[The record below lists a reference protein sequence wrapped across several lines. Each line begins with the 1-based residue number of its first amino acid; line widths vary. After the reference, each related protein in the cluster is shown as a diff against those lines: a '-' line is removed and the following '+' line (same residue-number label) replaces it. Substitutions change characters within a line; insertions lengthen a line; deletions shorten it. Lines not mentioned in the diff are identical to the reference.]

1 MCNCVHIQLLC
12 AIMKK
17 PTIII
22 LLGLT
27 TIILVYLFTDIRY
40 TFKLFTVSS
49 AGNEPTLKIG
59 SILIGTNLK
68 KPKKLDFVFYL
79 QELEGY
85 PEGIWFQRLCGI
97 ENDTVQIINGTLFVN
112 GKNFDENLILNH
124 QYKMDKSTANKLLND
139 RKISKKDILEIK
151 NDTAYLNLS
160 DNIANQYP
168 KKIKRTTR
176 TLNNQEIVSTYGKP
190 WTEENFGPIVIPKNS
205 LFFLGDNRNYSYD
218 SRFFGFVDEKKVKGV
233 LINK

>member
-1 MCNCVHIQLLC
+1 M
-12 AIMKK
+12 
-17 PTIII
+17 
-22 LLGLT
+22 
-27 TIILVYLFTDIRY
+27 
-40 TFKLFTVSS
+40 
-49 AGNEPTLKIG
+49 
-59 SILIGTNLK
+59 
-68 KPKKLDFVFYL
+68 
-79 QELEGY
+79 
-85 PEGIWFQRLCGI
+85 
-97 ENDTVQIINGTLFVN
+97 FVN